1 MTPQRTKVLAR
12 SWACVSTQ
20 LKPFILSAQDMGG
33 AGEANTWGKGVLT
46 PPRPAPR
53 LSGHHINTMHASS
66 PPLPYFPHCASVHE
80 ENSAGKLAWG
90 RAVPTTSSAHR
101 AGREGQEG
109 QRITVIINN
118 LQNETPLLL

>member
-1 MTPQRTKVLAR
+1 MCKYAAKTIHPECPGHGR
-12 SWACVSTQ
+12 SWGS
-20 LKPFILSAQDMGG
+20 KHMGKGG
-33 AGEANTWGKGVLT
+33 ADT
-46 PPRPAPR
+46 PRPAPR